1 MENRMKCI
9 VIDDEPIAVKILE
22 DYIEKVPFLRRKASF
37 RSAVKALEYLRH
49 QSVDLIFLDI
59 KMPDLSGIQFLR
71 STAKQPLVVF
81 TTAHSEYAVE
91 SYDYQVVDYLLKP
104 IEFDRFLKAAIKA
117 QDQYRLLRTQGSY
130 PSPTSIEVRPQAP
143 EAILIKSGTEYH
155 PLKLDDIL
163 YIEGAGNYVLFVMQA
178 KKVMALMN
186 LKDVTRQLPADRF
199 FRIHKSY
206 IVNFHHIDVIETE
219 QVRIGKTTLPIGE
232 SFKGAF
238 LEKIKSQSS

>member
-1 MENRMKCI
+1 MKCI
-9 VIDDEPIAVKILE
+9 VIDDEPIAIDILE
-22 DYIEKVPFLRRKASF
+22 DHIEKVPFLKRQASF
-37 RSAVKALEYLRH
+37 RSAVKALEYLQH

-71 STAKQPLVVF
+71 SMAKQPLVIF
-81 TTAHSEYAVE
+81 TTAHSEYAAE

-104 IEFDRFLKAAIKA
+104 IEFDRFLKAVVKA
-117 QDQYRLLRTQGSY
+117 QDQYRLLRTQASF
-130 PSPTSIEVRPQAP
+130 PSPAAIEVRAQAS
-143 EAILIKSGTEYH
+143 ESILIKSGTDYH

-163 YIEGAGNYVLFVMQA
+163 YIEGAGNYVLFVTRT
-178 KKVMALMN
+178 KKIMALMN
-186 LKDVTRQLPADRF
+186 LKDVTRQLPSDRF

-219 QVRIGKTTLPIGE
+219 QVRIGKATLPIGE

-238 LEKIKSQSS
+238 LDKIRSQSS